1 MPEEKKSRK
10 NVLTHVGT
18 TPPYFFTSNTCEF
31 TQRLHVF
38 NILESE
44 TPQQPNSFHQQL
56 PARMKHWVQKL
67 AWQHIKSL
75 PAIEIGPFWGP
86 RPLIEWMAYHLVTWG
101 SAEGISCRT
110 KRISFLCT
118 DARRPALIRRF
129 LETVFGATFTALQPL
144 ATHPAS
150 LRAPFHFLTLDRTP
164 KHWAQVISAI
174 GFSNWPAQVFS
185 WNLN

>member
-10 NVLTHVGT
+10 NVLTHVDT
-18 TPPYFFTSNTCEF
+18 TPPYFFTSDTCEF
-31 TQRLHVF
+31 TQRLHVL

-44 TPQQPNSFHQQL
+44 TPQQPSSFHQQ
-56 PARMKHWVQKL
+56 
-67 AWQHIKSL
+67 L

-110 KRISFLCT
+110 KRISFLCA

-150 LRAPFHFLTLDRTP
+150 LRAPFHFLTPDRTP
-164 KHWAQVISAI
+164 KH
-174 GFSNWPAQVFS
+174 
-185 WNLN
+185 